1 MSKVYDD
8 ELKGAF
14 FTESKS
20 QVLWRGN
27 LTVEGT
33 KGYYVIVESSN
44 RDGKIKHELMKS
56 VGLVHM
62 TDEGQKTNQNSPDI
76 GGRVQI
82 DNKSYKFGSWHQR
95 TDSGLEYLSASLRA
109 LSEEKDAPF

>member
-20 QVLWRGN
+20 EVLWRGN
-27 LTVEGT
+27 LTVEGK

-44 RDGKIKHELMKS
+44 RDGKIKHELMRS
-56 VGLVHM
+56 VGLVHK
-62 TDEGQKTNQNSPDI
+62 TEEEDKTNKNSPDI

-82 DNKSYKFGSWHQR
+82 DKKTYKFGSWNQR

-109 LSEEKDAPF
+109 LSDEKDAPF